1 MASNGTVDTTD
12 DVEANENTGL
22 LDISPGTSSQ
32 ESSFFD
38 DDEMFR
44 PWPATFERSISLLA
58 SPMINAEKVDHFT
71 KSPKPGNTPLA
82 ERRRLRAP
90 QTPDGTLLRPLSL
103 TRHKSEGK
111 VSLPSTVDNLDF
123 KQTKDDLR
131 KQADLVPLADTQ
143 RSQAQKAKEAAEYRA
158 KILKQKRDE
167 KQQSDE
173 LSPAYSREKESM
185 IRSKKQ
191 KADAVERKK
200 ALDGKATTPQC
211 IFNLSNIL
219 MGVGLLG
226 LPYACSIAG
235 TLGGIFAILSLGYIT
250 WRTSIMIGRT
260 LNGDPRPLSHFDDSP
275 WKTPLPPG
283 SAPEARMRKP
293 ISGFPDIARDAFGEI
308 GCLIL
313 SAVLYFEL
321 FSCIG
326 IFLVSI
332 VRILVTNACFFYFEA
347 CFKCVS
353 LILLALFAES
363 INQSTREIT
372 CTHCFLPI
380 HRPLIWSEQL

>member
-1 MASNGTVDTTD
+1 MGIPSFREIREKLLLFFEKRKTTEWLKNRTKFYKIEEFVHKMTSKGTDDRV

-22 LDISPGTSSQ
+22 LEISPGTSSQ
-32 ESSFFD
+32 ESSFFE

-58 SPMINAEKVDHFT
+58 SPIINAEKVDHFT

-90 QTPDGTLLRPLSL
+90 QTPDGTLLRPL
-103 TRHKSEGK
+103 TRHKSIEGK
-111 VSLPSTVDNLDF
+111 VSLPSMVDDLDF
-123 KQTKDDLR
+123 KQAKDDLR
-131 KQADLVPLADTQ
+131 KQANLVPLADTQ
-143 RSQAQKAKEAAEYRA
+143 RSQARKAKEAAEYRA

-173 LSPAYSREKESM
+173 LSPAYNREKESL

-191 KADAVERKK
+191 KADAQERKN

-235 TLGGIFAILSLGYIT
+235 TLGGIFAILSLGCIT
-250 WRTSIMIGRT
+250 WRTSIMIGRE
-260 LNGDPRPLSHFDDSP
+260 LNGDPRPLSYFDDSP

-313 SAVLYFEL
+313 SSVLYFEL

-332 VRILVTNACFFYFEA
+332 VRILETNP
-347 CFKCVS
+347 
-353 LILLALFAES
+353 
-363 INQSTREIT
+363 
-372 CTHCFLPI
+372 CFLF
-380 HRPLIWSEQL
+380 